1 MDRLASCY
9 FCGVA
14 VEAPLEEYPVVPR
27 DLRPSVEDQS
37 TVVLCPECRR
47 KLSTI
52 VERVVAAT
60 SDPAQTAL
68 GDSAT
73 GTAGGPDTQSGSEEA
88 PEATVE
94 RFDDERPNLVDFE
107 TSHERDEE
115 MIARE
120 ADPNEE
126 RDAETTGEEWTD
138 TPGGE
143 HGADQP
149 ETDPTAETGDEQSG
163 LDQSGQRESAAG
175 GGQTSSQ
182 PERAANGADDGG
194 TDSTADRN
202 FSTADYNKIVR
213 LLQNREFPVEA
224 GEITTVA
231 GSAYGIGH
239 READAVLDALV
250 ERGILERDGNQ
261 LYRSDD

>member
-52 VERVVAAT
+52 VERVVTAT
-60 SDPAQTAL
+60 SDPGQTEL
-68 GDSAT
+68 GESAT
-73 GTAGGPDTQSGSEEA
+73 AESDPDGHAVSETSGEQ
-88 PEATVE
+88 PGATVE
-94 RFDDERPNLVDFE
+94 RFDEERPNLVDFE

-120 ADPNEE
+120 ADPDEGTPQ
-126 RDAETTGEEWTD
+126 ETTAEEWTD
-138 TPGGE
+138 APGGE
-143 HGADQP
+143 SATEQDTDQTADPEDGQP
-149 ETDPTAETGDEQSG
+149 SGPGRSEQRETAAG
-163 LDQSGQRESAAG
+163 SGQAD
-175 GGQTSSQ
+175 GQSDTTASGSDS
-182 PERAANGADDGG
+182 GGG
-194 TDSTADRN
+194 TDRD
-202 FSTADYNKIVR
+202 FSTSSYNKVVR

-224 GEITTVA
+224 EEITTVA

-239 READAVLDALV
+239 READEVLDALV
-250 ERGILERDGNQ
+250 DRGVLDRDGNQ